1 MSSASDKKICF
12 ISTEFAPG
20 PGGIG
25 AHAFNI
31 INELKA
37 LGWNFTVFTLQDNA
51 SEAEIN
57 TFNKQYHSKIVS
69 LFPSPSVVSLI
80 KKVIS
85 LLFAIRKENPGI
97 IISSGKHSIW
107 FGAIVK
113 LFLRKPF
120 IVIAHGTEF
129 GYLSERNFKTTAWA
143 VSKADLVVAV
153 SKYTLEFLKKN
164 NYSIQS
170 NKVIYNGAD
179 PELFYKLENS
189 EISNFRRSHKIEDQF
204 IITTL
209 GNVSYRKGQLEMI
222 RSLPKILKKHPNVH
236 YYCIGLPG
244 MKNEFIQEAEKLNV
258 QNHVHFLGRLPQE
271 EIKLW
276 LNCTHLF
283 AMLSTHTKE
292 DDFEGFGI
300 AVIEAALCGVPAIVT
315 SNTSGVIESIVHN
328 ETGIGIPEKEYDS
341 ISNTVIYLIEN
352 PEQLKN
358 MGNKAY
364 DRATKDFTWGMQ
376 AGKYDSSFK
385 GLISK

>member
-1 MSSASDKKICF
+1 MSPASNKKICF

-51 SEAEIN
+51 TEEEIN
-57 TFNKQYHSKIVS
+57 AFNKQYHSPIIR

-80 KKVIS
+80 KKVLSI
-85 LLFAIRKENPGI
+85 LTAIRKEKPSI
-97 IISSGKHSIW
+97 IISSGKHSLW
-107 FGAIVK
+107 FGAIAK

-129 GYLSERNFKTTAWA
+129 GFLSERNFKMNRWA
-143 VSKADLVVAV
+143 LSKADLVIAV

-170 NKVIYNGAD
+170 NKVICNGAD
-179 PELFYKLENS
+179 PHVFYKLENS
-189 EISNFRRSHKIEDQF
+189 EVSNFRRSNKIENQF

-244 MKNEFIQEAEKLNV
+244 MKNEFIQEAEKINVLN
-258 QNHVHFLGRLPQE
+258 NVHFLGRLHQE
-271 EIKLW
+271 VIKLW
-276 LNCTHLF
+276 LNSSNLF

-328 ETGIGIPEKEYDS
+328 ETGIGIPEKDHEI
-341 ISNTVIYLIEN
+341 ISNTIIQLIED
-352 PEQLKN
+352 PELLKK

-364 DRATKDFTWGMQ
+364 DRAIKEFTWEVQ
-376 AGKYDSSFK
+376 AGKYDACLKSF
-385 GLISK
+385 L